1 MLKQLLPA
9 YETCNYALKIIFKAE
24 QCEQYD
30 SGYERY
36 KYLLRN
42 TRNIL
47 LFINGVVYI
56 IKYVNRVSKALLQ

>member
-47 LFINGVVYI
+47 LLINGAV
-56 IKYVNRVSKALLQ
+56 L